1 LGGGNKDF
9 SGKGFIL
16 RPSVKIFLAEK
27 NKFYLQPQAFY
38 KQVSHYVEDWLGK
51 EAVNDV
57 PSYEQYQKF
66 RYRRIVWGG
75 NIICGWLNPLDKK
88 NKTFL
93 DLYFGLGLR
102 KKEAKI
108 PGEPRSIYRRNNGIL
123 INDVNN
129 VMPSLPAGLRLLIR
143 LK

>member
-1 LGGGNKDF
+1 MLHHVEIYVSNLSKSVEFWGWLLPELG
-9 SGKGFIL
+9 
-16 RPSVKIFLAEK
+16 
-27 NKFYLQPQAFY
+27 
-38 KQVSHYVEDWLGK
+38 
-51 EAVNDV
+51 
-57 PSYEQYQKF
+57 YEQYQKF